1 MKSLVI
7 SLGGIK
13 AARIADILAYYS
25 RRLESHITV
34 EVFDIYGKEIPDA
47 SIQVVKDY
55 DAPPEPGTDSERTVA
70 YLLKVTKEGYQ
81 PVKKTIW
88 IKNEQVTTA
97 RVILARERTH
107 YLITAVFLSLLAP
120 FIWAAMK
127 YIWGFV
133 TAAPAD
139 YLTYAI
145 AVFLFQLA
153 GALIGLRVLG
163 KRLEPIINDQYYSG
177 IIGILTGEVLAVLIS
192 TYVLTPLFG
201 AIWIISGFLTGYA
214 IGPGDIAIIITLIV
228 LLSLAGLIFD
238 QRFQHRID
246 RSRFSASLFVAFG
259 AMVGGALSNYATGWL
274 GNLAASFTTAGERP
288 DVSLFF
294 PLIIFVSTLLW
305 CYLIVAFLK
314 KRELIKDSNTLSEA
328 VYSILG
334 VVLIAGILP
343 VITGRGSI
351 LFPFLI
357 GSLAGAIAGLL
368 LYFLIFGHSLEVS
381 EVSSI
386 KEGSGLMKK
395 YRLSTVSICV
405 ETVRSR
411 LENLKFVSPDHI
423 LFIDEPER
431 DPVSFFNTNLKEM
444 IQKKI
449 TNLYRKNLEDCNR
462 LFSSFVLVIDLR
474 NNNLCEML
482 PSVLSF
488 LGEEYSL
495 PIYCIVIAKQG
506 KLNRNWLKKV
516 VDRSDAVIPVDY
528 ALFDEVMFMDRF
540 LYQEDDTLVFED
552 VYEEG
557 CVVELVKRFAPFLEI
572 GERNS
577 PSGLD
582 VSHVHRVLSKK
593 RIPLSICD
601 DFPDVIPPFS
611 QNVATFGHFQVNK
624 KKCSGINLQLA
635 MGEYLAFA
643 LKNPLWKIER
653 ARSGTR
659 ALVIVRGKRE
669 HIVTGLVRRW
679 IERVYDGLVIM
690 TGDLLTDT
698 DDALEITILISNI
711 FDELVEDPDIPGR
724 CSDVI
729 PEQEPAKE
737 PGPFTKLWLRLTRK
751 SIPGSE
757 EAEERFRCG
766 SPEAYVAIAKK
777 YYRRSPLVRY
787 RAVSIARDH
796 PGVSEWE
803 QAKLLCEWVRDNIN
817 YVCDPYGSEYIQ
829 IPDETL
835 TNMGGDCDD
844 QAVLLASL
852 LMNVGFRCALVFCEC
867 HVYVATYL
875 PKAPDTVRTYPPGE
889 WPDQTP
895 ARDWVGFDPTCT
907 NCHFGELPKSDLNI
921 ESVYIIA

>member
-343 VITGRGSI
+343 VITGR
-351 LFPFLI
+351 
-357 GSLAGAIAGLL
+357 A
-368 LYFLIFGHSLEVS
+368 
-381 EVSSI
+381 VSS
-386 KEGSGLMKK
+386 S
-395 YRLSTVSICV
+395 
-405 ETVRSR
+405 
-411 LENLKFVSPDHI
+411 H
-423 LFIDEPER
+423 
-431 DPVSFFNTNLKEM
+431 
-444 IQKKI
+444 
-449 TNLYRKNLEDCNR
+449 
-462 LFSSFVLVIDLR
+462 SS
-474 NNNLCEML
+474 
-482 PSVLSF
+482 SV
-488 LGEEYSL
+488 
-495 PIYCIVIAKQG
+495 
-506 KLNRNWLKKV
+506 
-516 VDRSDAVIPVDY
+516 
-528 ALFDEVMFMDRF
+528 
-540 LYQEDDTLVFED
+540 
-552 VYEEG
+552 
-557 CVVELVKRFAPFLEI
+557 
-572 GERNS
+572 
-577 PSGLD
+577 
-582 VSHVHRVLSKK
+582 H
-593 RIPLSICD
+593 
-601 DFPDVIPPFS
+601 
-611 QNVATFGHFQVNK
+611 
-624 KKCSGINLQLA
+624 
-635 MGEYLAFA
+635 
-643 LKNPLWKIER
+643 
-653 ARSGTR
+653 
-659 ALVIVRGKRE
+659 
-669 HIVTGLVRRW
+669 
-679 IERVYDGLVIM
+679 
-690 TGDLLTDT
+690 
-698 DDALEITILISNI
+698 
-711 FDELVEDPDIPGR
+711 
-724 CSDVI
+724 
-729 PEQEPAKE
+729 
-737 PGPFTKLWLRLTRK
+737 
-751 SIPGSE
+751 
-757 EAEERFRCG
+757 
-766 SPEAYVAIAKK
+766 SPEP
-777 YYRRSPLVRY
+777 S
-787 RAVSIARDH
+787 
-796 PGVSEWE
+796 
-803 QAKLLCEWVRDNIN
+803 QA
-817 YVCDPYGSEYIQ
+817 S
-829 IPDETL
+829 
-835 TNMGGDCDD
+835 
-844 QAVLLASL
+844 S
-852 LMNVGFRCALVFCEC
+852 
-867 HVYVATYL
+867 
-875 PKAPDTVRTYPPGE
+875 
-889 WPDQTP
+889 
-895 ARDWVGFDPTCT
+895 CT
-907 NCHFGELPKSDLNI
+907 F
-921 ESVYIIA
+921 